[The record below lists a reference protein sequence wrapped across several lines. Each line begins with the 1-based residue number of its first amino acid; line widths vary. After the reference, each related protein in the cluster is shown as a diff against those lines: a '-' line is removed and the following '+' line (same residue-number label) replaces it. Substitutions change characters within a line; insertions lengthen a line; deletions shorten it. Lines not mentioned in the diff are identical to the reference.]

1 MKKWEVDTIRMH
13 YTYGIALL
21 MLLGAFTLLLVETP
35 GITGGEKLAFIAG
48 FVTGIVG
55 FVFNR
60 ESQTGATRAAERA
73 VALGANTATP
83 PNPPPAPPAPAG
95 A

>member
-1 MKKWEVDTIRMH
+1 MRRIEADTIRMH
-13 YTYGIALL
+13 YTYGIAVL
-21 MLLGAFTLLLVETP
+21 MLVGAFTLLMVETP

-60 ESQTGATRAAERA
+60 ESQTGTQRAAERA

-83 PNPPPAPPAPAG
+83 PTPPPAPPEPA
-95 A
+95 